1 MFPHA
6 VIFKKTSNK
15 EAHPQMYNISRL
27 NRSILTNTS
36 TEEEK
41 PSSIERLVYNDA
53 TKIEVIT

>member
-1 MFPHA
+1 M
-6 VIFKKTSNK
+6 SNK

-41 PSSIERLVYNDA
+41 PSSTERLAYNDA
-53 TKIEVIT
+53 TEIEVIV